1 MPLKVLIKPEK
12 WKWGTQLV
20 GFPSSLFYMT
30 ALSLGGEGKY
40 FSSLFCLTP
49 KEARLN
55 LVGDVVNQ
63 LSRIFFSVLS

>member
-1 MPLKVLIKPEK
+1 
-12 WKWGTQLV
+12 
-20 GFPSSLFYMT
+20 MT